1 MIDINNLTYII
12 MKKKI
17 YGVYFAYD
25 ASEFLPY
32 EMDDAFKTN
41 YPSELAR
48 ISKYASKGEQL
59 DAFANTMCSASQCI
73 TADSEKE
80 FQEKVRQ
87 IEANFDD
94 PEWVKVNIDPYC

>member
-1 MIDINNLTYII
+1 

-17 YGVYFAYD
+17 YGIYFAYD
-25 ASEFLPY
+25 ASDFLPD
-32 EMDDAFKTN
+32 EIVDMLETN
-41 YPSELAR
+41 YPSGLAR
-48 ISKYASKGEQL
+48 VHKYASKGEQL

-73 TADSEKE
+73 TADSPKE

-87 IEANFDD
+87 MKANFDN

>member
-1 MIDINNLTYII
+1 

-17 YGVYFAYD
+17 YGVYFAYN
-25 ASEFLPY
+25 ASEFLPD
-32 EMDDAFKTN
+32 EIVDAFNTD

-59 DAFANTMCSASQCI
+59 DAFANTMCPASQCI

-87 IEANFDD
+87 MKANFND
-94 PEWVKVNIDPYC
+94 PEWVKDNIDPYC